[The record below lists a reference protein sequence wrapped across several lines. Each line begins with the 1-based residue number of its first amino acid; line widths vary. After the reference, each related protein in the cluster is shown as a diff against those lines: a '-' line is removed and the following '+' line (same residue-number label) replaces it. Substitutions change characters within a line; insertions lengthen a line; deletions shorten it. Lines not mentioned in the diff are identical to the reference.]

1 MTYTAI
7 IRYFIVSEAL
17 NNKFFYSKAKE
28 ITIPFEEVTD
38 NMRTTEN
45 GVTTFNDE
53 FWNMAKDKLEKE
65 IGEKIELTRGC
76 YYILN
81 TDN

>member
-1 MTYTAI
+1 MY
-7 IRYFIVSEAL
+7 
-17 NNKFFYSKAKE
+17 
-28 ITIPFEEVTD
+28 
-38 NMRTTEN
+38 TTEN
-45 GVTTFNDE
+45 GVTTLNDE

>member
-1 MTYTAI
+1 MH
-7 IRYFIVSEAL
+7 
-17 NNKFFYSKAKE
+17 
-28 ITIPFEEVTD
+28 
-38 NMRTTEN
+38 TTGN

-81 TDN
+81 TDT

>member
-7 IRYFIVSEAL
+7 IRYFIVSETS
-17 NNKFFYSKAKE
+17 NGKFFYPKE
-28 ITIPFEEVTD
+28 KRITIPFEEVTD
-38 NMRTTEN
+38 NMRSTEN
-45 GVTTFNDE
+45 SATTLNDE
-53 FWNMAKDKLEKE
+53 FWNMVKDKLEKE
-65 IGEKIELTRGC
+65 IGEKIDLAYGC

>member
-17 NNKFFYSKAKE
+17 NNKFFYSKEKE
-28 ITIPFEEVTD
+28 MPIPFEEVTD

-45 GVTTFNDE
+45 GVTTLNDE
-53 FWNMAKDKLEKE
+53 FGIWLKTNLKRRLGRK
-65 IGEKIELTRGC
+65 
-76 YYILN
+76 
-81 TDN
+81 

>member
-17 NNKFFYSKAKE
+17 NNKFFYSKEKE

-38 NMRTTEN
+38 NMHTTEN

-65 IGEKIELTRGC
+65 IGEKTELTHGC